1 MFFRDRYRRYYERFS
16 SFDPVTQVIALAAL
30 LILLVIA
37 LPGIWGR
44 LPGAASGVSCQSLA
58 SPKISGNNQSLLSVQ
73 QPPDVLHLELAPPD
87 VVISQG
93 QPLVLELRFINEGM
107 APVTLFLPPDEF
119 VFRYTEQE
127 AGILFS
133 IQTADGRAIG
143 EPPNVR
149 PPFPIRQQFPQN
161 QLHVLGPRQRCNVRI
176 ELDPARLNSAQ
187 LVTGQYRITA
197 VYRNQYRGT
206 VPPVGPQ
213 TPTPIFKDQG
223 VWIGPQQS
231 NWQVQSNEIRVSVG
245 LPTQPPPGQ

>member
-1 MFFRDRYRRYYERFS
+1 MFFRDRYRRYSDRFS
-16 SFDPVTQVIALAAL
+16 SFDPVTQAIALAAL

-37 LPGIWGR
+37 LPYIWVR
-44 LPGAASGVSCQSLA
+44 LPGAASGVSCQNLA
-58 SPKISGNNQSLLSVQ
+58 SPKISGNNQSLLSVG
-73 QPPDVLHLELAPPD
+73 QPPDVLHLELAPTN
-87 VVISQG
+87 VTINQG
-93 QPLVLELRFINEGM
+93 ETLVLELRFINESL
-107 APVTLFLPPDEF
+107 APLTLFLPPDEF

-149 PPFPIRQQFPQN
+149 PPFQVRQSFPPN

-176 ELDPARLNSAQ
+176 ELDSARLNSAQ
-187 LVTGQYRITA
+187 VVTGQYRITA

-206 VPPVGPQ
+206 VAAVAAQ

-231 NWQVQSNEIRVSVG
+231 NWQVQSNTIQVSVG
-245 LPTQPPPGQ
+245 LPTQPPPAS